1 MNNEKILSRCRVQE
15 CQLIIPTRAKNSLI
29 DYLTEVHAILHD
41 ALEAGPLQNKVNN
54 LKIQMEQHAQQV
66 TQLTKQMTQLTQQ
79 TT

>member
-1 MNNEKILSRCRVQE
+1 M
-15 CQLIIPTRAKNSLI
+15 I